1 MNTGNDSPGKKACE
15 LQVSGKSCVIW
26 RGSVIENDLQIKR
39 FISRSIITSND
50 IPTLSRMEYN
60 KQPLKI

>member
-1 MNTGNDSPGKKACE
+1 MVPLTNKGGKLAIVF
-15 LQVSGKSCVIW
+15 L
-26 RGSVIENDLQIKR
+26 ENNMDLV
-39 FISRSIITSND
+39 FVSIITSND